1 MNNNMIKVDDNFQ
14 EENELSIY
22 DLISIL
28 MKHIKLFLIIC
39 VLGTLI
45 TCLYVGKR
53 IIFDKENVSYINYT
67 LNYLELESYLGKT
80 LYYPKKT
87 PEEILSNDNYLELLF
102 ENPKL
107 KALYEEEVKDD
118 REDINNKREFLKENN
133 IIETTSLKKL
143 AKTKEEQDLISPD
156 AYKTTV
162 RVNRKKDGG
171 REVSNSL
178 METYLSILNQYYNEN
193 LFNYLIKRKNYLENT
208 LPVLKKQLEGNAIS
222 AKLPV
227 SSGGTLDN
235 NYFKYLYPIEVS
247 NIDTYYEKYKALEN
261 EYQSIQTLFN
271 LGLNKPED
279 FIKYDSSVII
289 EKEKSGN
296 LLRLGIGLFLT
307 VSIGLLV
314 IFIKEFSKQ
323 YNEKKEK

>member
-133 IIETTSLKKL
+133 IIETTSLK
-143 AKTKEEQDLISPD
+143 
-156 AYKTTV
+156 
-162 RVNRKKDGG
+162 
-171 REVSNSL
+171 
-178 METYLSILNQYYNEN
+178 
-193 LFNYLIKRKNYLENT
+193 
-208 LPVLKKQLEGNAIS
+208 
-222 AKLPV
+222 
-227 SSGGTLDN
+227 
-235 NYFKYLYPIEVS
+235 
-247 NIDTYYEKYKALEN
+247 
-261 EYQSIQTLFN
+261 
-271 LGLNKPED
+271 
-279 FIKYDSSVII
+279 
-289 EKEKSGN
+289 
-296 LLRLGIGLFLT
+296 
-307 VSIGLLV
+307 
-314 IFIKEFSKQ
+314 
-323 YNEKKEK
+323 